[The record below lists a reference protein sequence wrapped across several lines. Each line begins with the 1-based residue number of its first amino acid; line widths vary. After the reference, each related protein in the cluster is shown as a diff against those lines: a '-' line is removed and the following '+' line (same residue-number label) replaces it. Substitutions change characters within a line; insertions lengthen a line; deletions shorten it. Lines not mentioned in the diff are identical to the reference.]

1 MNDYIKNYAWHCGD
15 GHGKY
20 GITNGNSVG
29 VEMCINRDGNYGR
42 AFSNTQEIVKML
54 MDELKIDPDH
64 VVRHYDAS
72 RKNCPA
78 SMSANGWAKWK
89 EFKEKLKSEDL
100 TMSQYEELNQKIDRL
115 TDAVNRIAEEAAPV
129 VHPMIYN
136 YIDENMP
143 EYARPTIQ
151 KLVNK
156 GLLKGSGGGLN
167 LTDDLLRLLVINDR
181 AGLYGE

>member
-1 MNDYIKNYAWHCGD
+1 M
-15 GHGKY
+15 
-20 GITNGNSVG
+20 
-29 VEMCINRDGNYGR
+29 
-42 AFSNTQEIVKML
+42 
-54 MDELKIDPDH
+54 
-64 VVRHYDAS
+64 
-72 RKNCPA
+72 
-78 SMSANGWAKWK
+78 
-89 EFKEKLKSEDL
+89 
-100 TMSQYEELNQKIDRL
+100 
-115 TDAVNRIAEEAAPV
+115 
-129 VHPMIYN
+129 HPMIYN